1 MSYSFIIQTHCNG
14 CQGDIKCSPSSHLD
28 FIKNY
33 FLSNSPLPPIPD
45 YLILMLILVFI
56 NITLIVVIFYG
67 NNFQERD
74 DGLYGQYRLFGRLN
88 GFLVVF
94 SLILKDISSM
104 LSMYKITYIVTSD
117 RIRYSKIKIY
127 QSNISSIHCIKSA
140 WRKGWRPAW
149 IRVLSISSRRSQTL
163 SHFGARACRSQNEF
177 EVKDNQHLAE
187 LHKA

>member
-1 MSYSFIIQTHCNG
+1 MSFCILSKIGHWEGSEHEIGLESETEKGLASWLWTLIWNSPIIDTYMILLYYVSYHILIWNTSMKVVQAETKFFSISPWFTERNILFIKMSYSFIIKTHCNG

-74 DGLYGQYRLFGRLN
+74 DGLYG
-88 GFLVVF
+88 
-94 SLILKDISSM
+94 
-104 LSMYKITYIVTSD
+104 
-117 RIRYSKIKIY
+117 
-127 QSNISSIHCIKSA
+127 
-140 WRKGWRPAW
+140 
-149 IRVLSISSRRSQTL
+149 
-163 SHFGARACRSQNEF
+163 
-177 EVKDNQHLAE
+177 
-187 LHKA
+187 